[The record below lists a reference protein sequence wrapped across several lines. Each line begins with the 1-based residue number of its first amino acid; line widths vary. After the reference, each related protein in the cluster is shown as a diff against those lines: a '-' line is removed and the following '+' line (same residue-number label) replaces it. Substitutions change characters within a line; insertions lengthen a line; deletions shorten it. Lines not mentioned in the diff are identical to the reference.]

1 MGNPSLAATGNI
13 TPDEQQLLGLR
24 ETETGFGI
32 APAQPL
38 VAALAGTGVIRVGGA
53 DRTSFLQ
60 AQLTT
65 NMNNPRE
72 GMAQVTCYC
81 SPQGRAFGVYYL
93 LSWEESWLLLTPVEL
108 LSTTLAKLGKY
119 ILRAKVALTDVSNDL
134 ALFGV
139 VGDGQEQ
146 LLEAVA
152 RASPPTGAWRLPGA
166 PKRHLLLCHPTGLAA
181 LPAPFQAPGLSPAGW
196 QLLEISAGVAQV
208 RSATSEQFL
217 PQMLDLDQVGG
228 LSFDKGCYPGQEII
242 ARTRYR
248 GSVKRTMRLAVSTAP
263 VNHLASHP
271 PGGDIL
277 SAAQQKSVGKVLASL
292 RLGDHRLLVQA
303 VMGDQDYPPGD
314 CFLPGNPAT
323 ALADTPLRV
332 LPGHLAE

>member
-1 MGNPSLAATGNI
+1 MENPSLMAPGSI
-13 TPDEQQLLGLR
+13 TPEEQQLLGLR

-32 APAQPL
+32 APAETL

-65 NMNNPRE
+65 NMNNPRQ

-81 SPQGRAFGVYYL
+81 SHQGRAFGVYYL
-93 LSWEESWLLLTPVEL
+93 LPWAESWLLITPADL
-108 LSTTLAKLGKY
+108 LPTTLTQLGKY
-119 ILRAKVALTDVSNDL
+119 ILRAKVTLADLSNDL

-139 VGDGQEQ
+139 VGGQEQ
-146 LLEAVA
+146 LLESVA
-152 RASPPTGAWRLPGA
+152 QTGSQPGEWRLPGA
-166 PKRHLLLCHPTGLAA
+166 PKRYLLPCHQAGLAA
-181 LPAPFQAPGLSPAGW
+181 LPAPFQSPRLSPAAW
-196 QLLEISAGVAQV
+196 QLLEISAGIAQV
-208 RSATSEQFL
+208 RSATAEQFL
-217 PQMLDLDQVGG
+217 PQMLNLDRVGG

-263 VNHLASHP
+263 VNHLANHP
-271 PGGDIL
+271 PGSDIL
-277 SAAQQKSVGKVLASL
+277 SVSQQKSVGKVLASL
-292 RLGDHRLLVQA
+292 RLGDRLLLAQA

-323 ALADTPLRV
+323 ALADIPLRV
-332 LPGHLAE
+332 LPRAC